1 MNTIWKLMIFSI
13 MLNFATGIMIQAIP
27 AFDANPG
34 SRMGLTYSETYADDF
49 TAGPLNNT
57 IAPGGVMEDKGNLIY
72 RVLDMMNIG
81 FIFNFLKTV
90 DTYLFGFVFVL
101 SNMFG
106 GYIYAESPALY
117 NMIFGGLRSIIL
129 VGYILGA
136 FRLWTGKD
144 LTE

>member
-1 MNTIWKLMIFSI
+1 M
-13 MLNFATGIMIQAIP
+13 
-27 AFDANPG
+27 
-34 SRMGLTYSETYADDF
+34 
-49 TAGPLNNT
+49 NNT

-90 DTYLFGFVFVL
+90 DTYLFGFVVML

-106 GYIYAESPALY
+106 GLIYAESTTLY
-117 NMIFGGLRSIIL
+117 NMIFGGLRSVIL
-129 VGYILGA
+129 IGYILGA

-144 LTE
+144 LT

>member
-1 MNTIWKLMIFSI
+1 MNTVWKVVMFSM
-13 MLNFATGIMIQAIP
+13 MLNLATGIMLEAIP
-27 AFDANPG
+27 VFKENPG
-34 SRMGLTYSETYADDF
+34 MNMGMQYCSTYSDDF
-49 TAGPLNNT
+49 TAGPLNGT

-81 FIFNFLKTV
+81 FIYNFFKTI
-90 DTYLFGFVFVL
+90 DLYLYGFIIL
-101 SNMFG
+101 LEKMFG
-106 GYIYAESPALY
+106 GFILAESELLY
-117 NMIFGGLRSIIL
+117 NMIFGTLKTLIL